1 MNIAIVGAGLMGRL
15 LALSLLR
22 DNKLRDKKL
31 DHTKSENITIT
42 LFDKDNKLAHN
53 SAAYA
58 AAGLLTPLGESLHC
72 EPNIV
77 EMGFKS
83 LRLWPTL
90 LDSLDEETFFQ
101 QTGAIMV
108 SHEQDKGDY
117 QRVIRH
123 LKNNYP
129 EQSLQT
135 LDRQGLLALEPE
147 IGRNFNQGLYLPQEG
162 QIGNRRLLSALR
174 KQLEKESEG
183 TEKTNTLHWLSE
195 CEVLEIDTM
204 ELMSTVT
211 YLHGGEKKSH
221 DFELV
226 IDCRGTGASHKNSQS
241 HCATLS
247 DLRSVRGEIFQLF
260 APDVHISRPIRL
272 MHPRYQLYIA
282 PKEKGVYVV
291 GATEIESDDTSPITV
306 RSAMELLSAAYSVH
320 PGFAEANIRQHVSQ
334 CRPAFSDN
342 QPKIIV
348 QNSLIQVNGLF
359 RHGFLIA
366 PVVLEQSLA
375 VITNYINNTNITL
388 PHTDLLPV
396 TVMKSDSNNR
406 LSDGLSKDL
415 SKGLSDDSSNNLS
428 NNSSHSAE
436 SHSANNSDE
445 KFNKQQGKESLHEHS
460 Y

>member
-22 DNKLRDKKL
+22 NEQFRGDCPK
-31 DHTKSENITIT
+31 ENQSQNVTIT

-77 EMGFKS
+77 SMGFES

-90 LDSLDEETFFQ
+90 LDSLEEHTLFQ

-117 QRVIRH
+117 QRFVRH

-129 EQSLQT
+129 EQELQSLN
-135 LDRQGLLALEPE
+135 RAELLELEPE
-147 IGRNFNQGLYLPQEG
+147 VGRSFNQALYLPQEG
-162 QIGNRRLLSALR
+162 QLGNRRLLVALR
-174 KQLEKESEG
+174 KQLDKESAQAVSG
-183 TEKTNTLHWLSE
+183 NNSSGNQLNWLTE
-195 CEVLEIDTM
+195 CEVVEINT
-204 ELMSTVT
+204 SA
-211 YLHGGEKKSH
+211 KSSAVSYVQCG
-221 DFELV
+221 DKYSQQFDLV
-226 IDCRGTGASHKNSQS
+226 IDCRGTGASSKNSTSACQPM
-241 HCATLS
+241 A
-247 DLRSVRGEIFQLF
+247 DLRSVRGELFQLF
-260 APDVHISRPIRL
+260 APDVNISRPVRL

-282 PKEKGVYVV
+282 PKGKGFYVV
-291 GATEIESDDTSPITV
+291 GATEIESDDDSPMTV

-342 QPKIIV
+342 QPKITV
-348 QNSLIQVNGLF
+348 QDTLIQVNGLF

-366 PVVLEQSLA
+366 PVVLEQTLA
-375 VITNYINNTNITL
+375 VIANLLNFNNINGNSTL
-388 PHTDLLPV
+388 PYAELLPV
-396 TVMKSDSNNR
+396 EQ
-406 LSDGLSKDL
+406 
-415 SKGLSDDSSNNLS
+415 
-428 NNSSHSAE
+428 SA
-436 SHSANNSDE
+436 SITQCA
-445 KFNKQQGKESLHEHS
+445 
-460 Y
+460 